1 MKHNLPKMHHQDAT
15 TRFGQ
20 RFGFYQIETKCL
32 KTPGRIATKIPWH
45 EVGIH
50 ESFWECKLNHAIW
63 QRIPQIQRNHHPI
76 SIISQPLKKNIQ
88 KQKCHHFPTK
98 KKTLKKKLP
107 PSYYTHLVLIGIS
120 ASRLLVVFLQPLW
133 RPVERQGLSS
143 MTSKS
148 IQHCWS
154 CPLLAHAAMVAVP
167 LEVLGRERFFDGKLA
182 WYLEI
187 FV

>member
-98 KKTLKKKLP
+98 KKTFKKKKLP

-120 ASRLLVVFLQPLW
+120 ASRLLVVFFATIMTPGGKA
-133 RPVERQGLSS
+133 RPVLHDIQKHPALLELSAFS
-143 MTSKS
+143 TCSNGCCTFRG
-148 IQHCWS
+148 I
-154 CPLLAHAAMVAVP
+154 
-167 LEVLGRERFFDGKLA
+167 GKGK
-182 WYLEI
+182 I
-187 FV
+187 FWW